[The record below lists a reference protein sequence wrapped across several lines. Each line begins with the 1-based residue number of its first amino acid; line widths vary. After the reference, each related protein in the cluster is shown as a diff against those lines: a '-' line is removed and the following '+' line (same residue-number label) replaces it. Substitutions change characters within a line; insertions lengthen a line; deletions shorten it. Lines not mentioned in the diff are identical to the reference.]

1 MVRRTNRSQPP
12 KNTPVVKK
20 GNDDDGDGDDEGDEM
35 RNITRDGEAGAES
48 KAYYH
53 GALLILCVLNL
64 CTCVVVLCAL

>member
-1 MVRRTNRSQPP
+1 MVQRTNRSQPP

-48 KAYYH
+48 
-53 GALLILCVLNL
+53 
-64 CTCVVVLCAL
+64 